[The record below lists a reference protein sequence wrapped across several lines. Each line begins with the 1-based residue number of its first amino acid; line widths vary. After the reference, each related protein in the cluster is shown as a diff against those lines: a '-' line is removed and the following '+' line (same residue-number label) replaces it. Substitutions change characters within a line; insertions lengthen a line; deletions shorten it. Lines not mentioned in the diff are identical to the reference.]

1 MKTVLW
7 ITAILILGGAIALY
21 VTDTSAK
28 SNQRGGTEANM
39 PKSKEHGQ
47 DAHATNTEKLKML
60 RERIKTDAD
69 WGKVTDQEWR
79 AALTTEQYRVLRH
92 KGTELAC
99 SSSFYHYKGEGV
111 YNCAGCGLA
120 LFNSSNKFDSGT
132 GWPSFVMPIAA
143 KNIKVEKDTSLGMV
157 REEVLCARCGGH
169 LGHVFDDGPPPTGL
183 RYCMNGAALEFV
195 PKTNNLTTENTGNT
209 EKKNSNHGLTPINTE
224 SKKQQKAT
232 EEVKNM
238 GETPMPRS
246 AVNEAI
252 FAGGCFWG
260 VEHYFK
266 DVNGVIS
273 VTSGYTGGHTA
284 NPTYREVCTG
294 ATGHAEA
301 VRVMFDPNRVS
312 YEQLAKLFFEIHD
325 PTQLNRQGPDSGTQ
339 YRSAVFF
346 VGDEQKRAVEKLIA
360 MLRANGYNVATQVAA
375 ATKFYA
381 AEDYHQDYLA
391 KHPER
396 QACHTKVDRFE
407 KAMK

>member
-1 MKTVLW
+1 MKTILW
-7 ITAILILGGAIALY
+7 IAGFMIVGGLLVLY
-21 VTDTSAK
+21 ANDISAK
-28 SNQRGGTEANM
+28 SGKRGGTEVNVPAPNY
-39 PKSKEHGQ
+39 K
-47 DAHATNTEKLKML
+47 EKLAML
-60 RERIKTDAD
+60 RESIKNDAD
-69 WGKVTDQEWR
+69 WGKVTDDQWR
-79 AALTTEQYRVLRH
+79 AALTPEQYRVLRH

-99 SSSFYHYKGEGV
+99 SSEFYQYKGEGV
-111 YNCAGCGLA
+111 YNCAGCGLT

-132 GWPSFVMPIAA
+132 GWPSFVMPISA

-195 PKTNNLTTENTGNT
+195 PSEKPKT
-209 EKKNSNHGLTPINTE
+209 SI
-224 SKKQQKAT
+224 
-232 EEVKNM
+232 
-238 GETPMPRS
+238 
-246 AVNEAI
+246 NEAI

-273 VTSGYTGGHTA
+273 VTSGYSGGHTA
-284 NPTYREVCTG
+284 NPTYKEVCTG

-301 VRVMFDPNRVS
+301 VRVIFDPNRVS

-339 YRSAVFF
+339 YRSAVFYI
-346 VGDEQKRAVEKLIA
+346 GDEQKQIVEKLIA
-360 MLRANGYNVATQVAA
+360 QLRANGYNVVTQVAP

-381 AEDYHQDYLA
+381 AEDYHQDYIA

-396 QACHTKVDRFE
+396 YICHTKVERF
-407 KAMK
+407 KK